1 MVILMYFN
9 GKFLVFYLD
18 FQRSLCIF
26 AKKIKRRI
34 IKILRNY
41 GNSRK
46 EWNY

>member
-26 AKKIKRRI
+26 AKKTNRRI
-34 IKILRNY
+34 IKILKSY

-46 EWNY
+46 ERNY